1 MATQPPAPPIWV
13 PYNPDG
19 TCPAGYQSDPPT
31 NGCIATGA
39 IFSSPTEFSLPEI
52 DPKNAGQ
59 LTGLGLQ
66 DSTLAERFALAFWHT
81 ARRITKP
88 QNPITSP
95 PPPATGSWWH
105 DQIVWAV
112 SEVVNMYDWVISVG
126 VNFVG
131 DSATRNN
138 PGFWHLIGALISD
151 LLGVS
156 LDGGTLYTQL
166 QQRGTLAAMQGVGA
180 SLVNLLIGEFT
191 GTASGTGGSV
201 TFSTAVNPDTN
212 LPEATLTPKGGVLA
226 AQALMG
232 FVLSSAVRQGNV
244 EAVGTELGWL
254 GGHVEKF
261 SEAMRANLG
270 IGRML
275 RFALRPIFQ
284 DLIALPMR
292 WAIYKQYLPTMLNA
306 AEAVR
311 GWLAQDLTDGDL
323 AELMARGG
331 YAPKFALALR
341 NQHTLNPPINDLL
354 TLRASGTI
362 GDAEF
367 GLAMGRHGYSPSNLS
382 LLTRASDFA
391 PARRV
396 SLALAEHYLLEFGKG
411 ALTAADFT
419 GFIDQLKRTGWLLT
433 VGEVQAIEGMAQA
446 LVITK
451 KIRPRHLLIAQ
462 LTTAYIDGVLT
473 LSDFQQHLVDAG
485 FQPDDVLVETEVLL
499 IKAKAAADAAAAKA
513 AKIAAKANPPATTNP
528 PTTG

>member
-1 MATQPPAPPIWV
+1 MSNGTPTPVWV
-13 PYNPDG
+13 PRNPDG
-19 TCPAGYQSDPPT
+19 TCPAGYTPDDPT
-31 NGCIATGA
+31 NGCFLTQPIVSNPSG
-39 IFSSPTEFSLPEI
+39 FSLPEV
-52 DPKNAGQ
+52 DPANAGQ

-66 DSTLAERFALAFWHT
+66 NSTIAERFALAWWHT

-88 QNPITSP
+88 GNPITAP
-95 PPPATGSWWH
+95 PPPPSGSWWG
-105 DQIVWAV
+105 DMWVWGV
-112 SEVVNMYDWVISVG
+112 SEIVNFYDWTISVG
-126 VNFVG
+126 VNFIG
-131 DSATRNN
+131 GSATRNI
-138 PGFWHLIGALISD
+138 PGFWQLIGALISD
-151 LLGVS
+151 LLGVT
-156 LDGGTLYTQL
+156 LDGATLYNQL
-166 QQRGTLAAMQGVGA
+166 QSRGTLAAMQGVGA

-191 GTASGTGGSV
+191 GTASGTGGQV

-212 LPEATLTPKGGVLA
+212 LPAATLTPAGGVLA

-244 EAVGTELGWL
+244 EAVGAELGIL

-261 SEAMRANLG
+261 SEAMRTNLG

-284 DLIALPMR
+284 DLVATPMR
-292 WAIYKQYLPTMLNA
+292 WAIYKQYLPTLLNA

-311 GWLAQDLTDGDL
+311 GWLAQDLTDADL
-323 AELMARGG
+323 AELMARAG
-331 YAPKFALALR
+331 YAPKYALALR
-341 NQHTLNPPINDLL
+341 NQHTLNPPVGELL
-354 TLRASGTI
+354 TLRASGTF
-362 GDAEF
+362 GDAAF
-367 GLAMGRHGYSPSNLS
+367 GLAMGRHGYSPSNLDM
-382 LLTRASDFA
+382 LTKASDLG

-411 ALTAADFT
+411 AITAADFT

-433 VGEVQAIEGMAQA
+433 TGEVQSIEGMAQA

-451 KIRPRHLLIAQ
+451 KIRPRHLFIAQ

-473 LSDFQQHLVDAG
+473 LGEFQQHLVDAG

-513 AKIAAKANPPATTNP
+513 AKIAAKNNPPATTNP
-528 PTTG
+528 PATG